1 MKKRS
6 IVFLATK
13 TNKIDK
19 SLIELIE
26 RRYGPNTKINFVR
39 SPKIFSTKN
48 GLADKVMQHKDSG
61 IVLAIQGEVTDQ
73 SLEIAATTGI
83 PYGVLFKNSSNNWEG
98 FLIGTP
104 KKSWKKTTEKEAV
117 KA

>member
-13 TNKIDK
+13 TNEIDK
-19 SLIELIE
+19 SLTELIE
-26 RRYGPNTKINFVR
+26 RKYGSNAKINFVR
-39 SPKIFSTKN
+39 SPKVFGAKN
-48 GLADKVMQHKDSG
+48 GLADKVVQYEDCG

-73 SLEIAATTGI
+73 SLEVAATTGI
-83 PYGVLFKNSSNNWEG
+83 PFGVLFKNNSDNWEG
-98 FLIGTP
+98 FLIGMP
-104 KKSWKKTTEKEAV
+104 PISQKKTTERETV